1 VIKIKEVYY
10 KIGEVAEILQVEQYT
25 LRYLEN
31 SLKLKIKRNERGD
44 RLYTESDLDTLRLI
58 LKLKN
63 EKGLNTTA
71 IRMALDNMEEQQET
85 SLTPMEK
92 NYPPEVLEI
101 KSLAKKIAE
110 QNETLLEQNA
120 KLEQKIKDLEDKLEK
135 YNKKKEEQIDQLIE
149 LWKSERESRKK
160 SWLNRL
166 RGK

>member
-1 VIKIKEVYY
+1 MKEFYY

-44 RLYTESDLDTLRLI
+44 RLYTESDLDTLKLI

-85 SLTPMEK
+85 SLSPIEK

-101 KSLAKKIAE
+101 KSLAQKITE
-110 QNETLLEQNA
+110 QNETLLERNE
-120 KLEQKIKDLEDKLEK
+120 KLEQRLKNLEEKLDK
-135 YNKKKEEQIDQLIE
+135 YNKKKEEQIDQLID
-149 LWKSERESRKK
+149 LWKSERESRSK
-160 SWLNRL
+160 SWLDRL